1 MKSEVQRIK
10 VLKHQKAFIDSD
22 YRHTGLV
29 AGFGAG
35 KSHAGVYKTIKKKVQ
50 HDGIDVAYYLPTYPL
65 IRDIAFPKFSE
76 GLTEM
81 GIPFTLNRTD
91 KEFQT
96 PYGRIILRSMDNP
109 DLIVGYEVGYSLID
123 EADILSKD
131 KMNDVFVRVLAR
143 NRKKLTDGSKNSLD
157 FVSTPE
163 GFKFLHEFFIT
174 KKTDDKILIKGKTY
188 DNPYLPED
196 FIKSLEESYSP
207 QQLEA
212 YLNGEFVNLTSGTV
226 YNEFKRDLHH
236 SARSVEKTDKLHIG
250 MDFNIT
256 NMSAV
261 VYVVDGNI
269 KTAVDEFTGVYDTF
283 SLAGQIKSKYPDH
296 NIIIYPDASG
306 SARSTSGKSDHQIL
320 REHGFQVISPTK
332 NPSVRD
338 RINATNTALRKME
351 LMVNTFQCSRFTDAL
366 ERLAYKGGE
375 PDKSSGFDHITDAG
389 TYFIVNSTKK
399 ISYKLG

>member
-35 KSHAGVYKTIKKKVQ
+35 KSHAVVYKTIKKKVQ

-143 NRKKLTDGSKNSLD
+143 NRKKLADGSKNSLD

-236 SARSVEKTDKLHIG
+236 STRSVTKTDKLHIG

-283 SLAGQIKSKYPDH
+283 SLAGQIKAKYPDH

-320 REHGFQVISPTK
+320 REHGFQVIAPTK

-351 LMVNTFQCSRFTDAL
+351 LMINTFQCSRFTDAL